1 MADQRILITMTSA
14 GPVRMPLDCGNVSSM
29 IRAPTNII
37 TPWEQV
43 LEPVRIFYFLQ
54 LPKSLFLSI
63 PKVLQ
68 ALNRKEIC
76 RNQALEPQTN
86 EFIWNL
92 TLAPVLS
99 SMFLYS
105 YLTAEGPFE

>member
-1 MADQRILITMTSA
+1 M
-14 GPVRMPLDCGNVSSM
+14 
-29 IRAPTNII
+29 
-37 TPWEQV
+37 

-54 LPKSLFLSI
+54 IPKSLFLSI

-68 ALNRKEIC
+68 VLDGKEIFG
-76 RNQALEPQTN
+76 NQALEPQTN
-86 EFIWNL
+86 KFIWNL

-99 SMFLYS
+99 SMFLYG